1 MMKKVIVLKDRYV
14 DSVTLMSVGEKA
26 GSLPGVEMA
35 DALMCSPSNA
45 KMLTDMGFDL
55 PEDIKSEDLVIVVS
69 GETEEAVESAGKAA
83 VDLIERGNTGSQTY
97 RSLDDI
103 NLCGGGFRLAQISLP
118 GEYAAAEARRAL
130 EIGLD
135 VFMFSD
141 NVSLSEERE
150 LKLLAREKGLLC
162 MGPDCGVGLIDG
174 VALAAGSIVRSGEV
188 GIVGASGSGAQEIA
202 CIIEKLGYGVSSI
215 IGTGGRDLYP
225 EIGGITM
232 MGGIERLSH
241 DDKTKVILLVSK
253 LADENVMD
261 EVLKKAK
268 TANKPVVAVFLG
280 AGRELYEKNGVI
292 GADNLEGA
300 ALAAVKL
307 LGGKPD
313 SFGFS
318 DDEIKDIASAEL
330 KKYTPTQTYFRALYS
345 GGTFAEEALIYF
357 AEHNKSTVFH
367 SNLKTKYAEKL
378 LDSEKFIG
386 HSVVDLGAPEFT
398 KDTPHPVFDPAIRLK
413 VFEREL
419 ADESVACIA
428 LDFITGPGVH
438 PNPAEDFARVYARS
452 KKNITV
458 IANICGSEGDPQN
471 ILNMETV
478 LRVSGMIVTQSNYQS
493 ARLAGAIIAGLE
505 GRKHS

>member
-1 MMKKVIVLKDRYV
+1 MKKVIVLKDRYV

-26 GSLPGVEMA
+26 KNLPGVEMA
-35 DALMCSPSNA
+35 DALMCTPSNA
-45 KMLTDMGFDL
+45 QMLTDMGFDL

-69 GETEEAVESAGKAA
+69 GESEKAVESAKNAA
-83 VDLIERGNTGSQTY
+83 VELIERGNAGSQVY

-130 EIGLD
+130 EKGLD

-141 NVSLSEERE
+141 NVSLAEERE
-150 LKLLAREKGLLC
+150 LKLLAQQKELLC

-174 VALAAGSIVRSGEV
+174 VALAAGSIVKSGEI

-202 CIIEKLGYGVSSI
+202 CIIEKLGYGVSAI

-253 LADENVMD
+253 LADETVMD
-261 EVLKKAK
+261 EVLKMAK
-268 TANKPVVAVFLG
+268 DIGKPVVAVFLG
-280 AGRELYEKNGVI
+280 AGRELYEKHGII

-300 ALAAVKL
+300 ALAAVKS
-307 LGGKPD
+307 LGGKLEG
-313 SFGFS
+313 FGFS
-318 DDEIKDIASAEL
+318 DAEIENIVSAEL
-330 KKYTPTQTYFRALYS
+330 EKYSPTQKYLRALYG

-357 AEHNKSTVFH
+357 AEHNKDTVFH
-367 SNLKTKYAEKL
+367 CNLKTKYAAKIE
-378 LDSEKFIG
+378 DSDKFAG
-386 HSVVDLGAPEFT
+386 HSIIDLGAPEFT
-398 KDTPHPVFDPAIRLK
+398 RDTPHPVFDPAIRLK
-413 VFEREL
+413 VFEKEL
-419 ADESVACIA
+419 ADDSVALIA

-438 PNPAEDFARVYARS
+438 PRPADDFARIYARS
-452 KKNITV
+452 GKNKTV

-471 ILNMETV
+471 ILNMEKV
-478 LRVSGMIVTQSNYQS
+478 LRNAGMIVTQSNYQS
-493 ARLAGAIIAGLE
+493 ARLVSAIIAGLE